1 MAMFNEDKNLKSGG
15 CADEIAA
22 LIRDDLSPKMI
33 QEQLENYH
41 NSDIAKSME
50 QMDRLGRMRLIRSIE
65 PDKLAGIFKYV
76 EPQEAAAFL
85 KDIDT
90 ARAVFILEKID
101 PDAAADI
108 LRELPG
114 SDRSAMIGL
123 LNGAL
128 RKKIE
133 LLVSFD
139 EDEIGSRMSANF
151 ISLDSEMTV
160 GRATRALM
168 DQAKENDNI
177 QMLFVT
183 AENGFFCGT
192 VELRALLIAEK
203 NAAIAPLIQHRFPYV
218 YCSER
223 TEDCIE
229 RLKSYSES
237 AIPVLDASN
246 CILGVI
252 TLKDLVEAVDD
263 EMSDDYAKLGGLSAE
278 EDLHEPLRASLKKR
292 MPWLLVLLVL
302 GMVVSGVVGA
312 FEKVVSR
319 LTIIM
324 AFQSLI
330 LDMAGNVGT
339 QSLAVTI
346 RVLMDK
352 EITARKKAGPRLQG
366 DAGGA
371 VQRTDSGQPFR
382 AVCGRLHHAGQGI
395 SRPICVCGFGVHRC
409 GASAG
414 HVYLQRRGNA
424 DSHVFQANRG
434 GPCRGLRAADYHR
447 ERSGGCGHL
456 LWAQLASASPG
467 ASSGQLKQ
475 NETGRGLC
483 FSEGRPL
490 FLRKQGMADMPD

>member
-160 GRATRALM
+160 GQATRALM

-352 EITARKKAGPRLQG
+352 DSFGRSIRRSTAQLQSLKLDAEDRVTARKKLGLVCKEMRVGLFSGLILGSLSVLFVGAYIMLGKGYPAQYAFAVSVCIGAALLLAMFISSAVGTLIPMFFKRIGVDPAVASGPLITTVNDLVAVVTYYGLSWLLLLQ
-366 DAGGA
+366 A
-371 VQRTDSGQPFR
+371 
-382 AVCGRLHHAGQGI
+382 LHLG
-395 SRPICVCGFGVHRC
+395 S
-409 GASAG
+409 
-414 HVYLQRRGNA
+414 
-424 DSHVFQANRG
+424 
-434 GPCRGLRAADYHR
+434 
-447 ERSGGCGHL
+447 
-456 LWAQLASASPG
+456 
-467 ASSGQLKQ
+467 
-475 NETGRGLC
+475 
-483 FSEGRPL
+483 
-490 FLRKQGMADMPD
+490 

>member
-1 MAMFNEDKNLKSGG
+1 
-15 CADEIAA
+15 
-22 LIRDDLSPKMI
+22 
-33 QEQLENYH
+33 
-41 NSDIAKSME
+41 ME

-65 PDKLAGIFKYV
+65 PDKLASIFKYV

-160 GRATRALM
+160 GQATRALM

-246 CILGVI
+246 CILGII

-346 RVLMDK
+346 RVLMDENLTGKQKFQLVVK
-352 EITARKKAGPRLQG
+352 EVKTGSLN
-366 DAGGA
+366 GA
-371 VQRTDSGQPFR
+371 LLGIMALLCLGVYVHLFKGYTWMGAF
-382 AVCGRLHHAGQGI
+382 GI
-395 SRPICVCGFGVHRC
+395 SGCVGVSLLVAMAISSAVGTVIPMFFHKIKVDPAV
-409 GASAG
+409 AS
-414 HVYLQRRGNA
+414 
-424 DSHVFQANRG
+424 
-434 GPCRGLRAADYHR
+434 GPLITTVNDLVAVVTYY
-447 ERSGGCGHL
+447 
-456 LWAQLASASPG
+456 
-467 ASSGQLKQ
+467 
-475 NETGRGLC
+475 
-483 FSEGRPL
+483 
-490 FLRKQGMADMPD
+490 GMAWLLLIR

>member
-160 GRATRALM
+160 GQATRALM

-302 GMVVSGVVGA
+302 GAVLIALGANLLVDNGTLIAQALGVPESVIALTFVALGTSLPELVTAITSLVKGCSDLSLGNIVGANVFNLVLVSGVSVTLA
-312 FEKVVSR
+312 PFTVP
-319 LTIIM
+319 
-324 AFQSLI
+324 QSSTLFGI
-330 LDMAGNVGT
+330 NSSLVLEIPVM
-339 QSLAVTI
+339 LAVMMIMTLPALK
-346 RVLMDK
+346 RGKL
-352 EITARKKAGPRLQG
+352 
-366 DAGGA
+366 
-371 VQRTDSGQPFR
+371 SR
-382 AVCGRLHHAGQGI
+382 AQGI
-395 SRPICVCGFGVHRC
+395 ILLCI
-409 GASAG
+409 
-414 HVYLQRRGNA
+414 Y
-424 DSHVFQANRG
+424 
-434 GPCRGLRAADYHR
+434 AAF
-447 ERSGGCGHL
+447 C
-456 LWAQLASASPG
+456 AIQF
-467 ASSGQLKQ
+467 
-475 NETGRGLC
+475 T
-483 FSEGRPL
+483 
-490 FLRKQGMADMPD
+490 M

>member
-108 LRELPG
+108 LRKLPG

-160 GRATRALM
+160 GQATRALM

-352 EITARKKAGPRLQG
+352 EITARKKLGLVCKEMRVGLFSGLILGSLSVLFVGAYIMLGKGYPAQYAFAVSVCIGAALLLAMFISSAVGTLIPMFFKRIGVDPAVASGPLP
-366 DAGGA
+366 
-371 VQRTDSGQPFR
+371 SGVTPS
-382 AVCGRLHHAGQGI
+382 V
-395 SRPICVCGFGVHRC
+395 SGV
-409 GASAG
+409 SA
-414 HVYLQRRGNA
+414 LSKEPN
-424 DSHVFQANRG
+424 
-434 GPCRGLRAADYHR
+434 LRHSTVLPPPA
-447 ERSGGCGHL
+447 
-456 LWAQLASASPG
+456 
-467 ASSGQLKQ
+467 
-475 NETGRGLC
+475 GRGLVAANWLC
-483 FSEGRPL
+483 TSWGLAFSSSS
-490 FLRKQGMADMPD
+490 MP

>member
-50 QMDRLGRMRLIRSIE
+50 QLDRLGRMRLIRSIE

-160 GRATRALM
+160 GQATRALM

-252 TLKDLVEAVDD
+252 TLRDLVEAVDD

-352 EITARKKAGPRLQG
+352 EITARKKLGLVCKEMRVGLFSGLILGSLSVLFVGAYIMLGKGYPAQYAFAVSVCIGAALLLAMFISSAVGTLIPMFFKRIGVDPAVASGPLITTVNDLVAVVTYYGLSWLLLLQ
-366 DAGGA
+366 
-371 VQRTDSGQPFR
+371 V
-382 AVCGRLHHAGQGI
+382 LHLG
-395 SRPICVCGFGVHRC
+395 S
-409 GASAG
+409 
-414 HVYLQRRGNA
+414 
-424 DSHVFQANRG
+424 
-434 GPCRGLRAADYHR
+434 
-447 ERSGGCGHL
+447 
-456 LWAQLASASPG
+456 
-467 ASSGQLKQ
+467 
-475 NETGRGLC
+475 
-483 FSEGRPL
+483 
-490 FLRKQGMADMPD
+490 

>member
-160 GRATRALM
+160 GQATRALM

-278 EDLHEPLRASLKKR
+278 EDLHETLFQSMKKR
-292 MPWLLVLLVL
+292 MPWLVLLL
-302 GMVVSGVVGA
+302 GLGLVVSSVVGI
-312 FEKVVSR
+312 FEAIVAQVA
-319 LTIIM
+319 IVM
-324 AFQSLI
+324 CFQSLI

-346 RVLMDK
+346 RVLMDESHTGTQKLELVFK
-352 EITARKKAGPRLQG
+352 EMRI
-366 DAGGA
+366 
-371 VQRTDSGQPFR
+371 
-382 AVCGRLHHAGQGI
+382 
-395 SRPICVCGFGVHRC
+395 
-409 GASAG
+409 
-414 HVYLQRRGNA
+414 
-424 DSHVFQANRG
+424 
-434 GPCRGLRAADYHR
+434 
-447 ERSGGCGHL
+447 
-456 LWAQLASASPG
+456 
-467 ASSGQLKQ
+467 
-475 NETGRGLC
+475 GLC
-483 FSEGRPL
+483 NGALLGILSFALIGLYIYFFKGKTLVFAYAVSGCIGVALLLAMLISSAVGTCIPL
-490 FLRKQGMADMPD
+490 FFKKVGVDPAVASGPLITTVNDLVAVVTYYGLGWVFLIGVLHLAG

>member
-50 QMDRLGRMRLIRSIE
+50 QLDRLGRMRLIRSIE

-133 LLVSFD
+133 LLVAFD

-160 GRATRALM
+160 GQATRALL
-168 DQAKENDNI
+168 DPAKENDNI

-346 RVLMDK
+346 RVLMDENLTGKQKFQLVVK
-352 EITARKKAGPRLQG
+352 EVKTGSLNGILLGVMALLCLGVYVHFFKGYTWM
-366 DAGGA
+366 GA
-371 VQRTDSGQPFR
+371 F
-382 AVCGRLHHAGQGI
+382 GI
-395 SRPICVCGFGVHRC
+395 SGCVGVSLLVAMAISSAVGTVIPMFFHKIKVDPAV
-409 GASAG
+409 AS
-414 HVYLQRRGNA
+414 
-424 DSHVFQANRG
+424 
-434 GPCRGLRAADYHR
+434 GPLITTVNDLVAVVTYY
-447 ERSGGCGHL
+447 
-456 LWAQLASASPG
+456 
-467 ASSGQLKQ
+467 
-475 NETGRGLC
+475 
-483 FSEGRPL
+483 
-490 FLRKQGMADMPD
+490 GMAWLLLIR

>member
-160 GRATRALM
+160 GQATRALM

-252 TLKDLVEAVDD
+252 TLRDLVEAVDD

-292 MPWLLVLLVL
+292 MPWLLALLVL

-339 QSLAVTI
+339 QSAGCHHPCADGQGDY
-346 RVLMDK
+346 RP
-352 EITARKKAGPRLQG
+352 EKAGPRLQG

-371 VQRTDSGQPFR
+371 VQRADPGQPFR
-382 AVCGRLHHAGQGI
+382 AACGRLHHAGQGI
-395 SRPICVCGFGVHRC
+395 SRPICVCGFGVHRR

-483 FSEGRPL
+483 FSGGRPL

>member
-160 GRATRALM
+160 GQATRALM

-252 TLKDLVEAVDD
+252 TLRDLVEAVDD

-292 MPWLLVLLVL
+292 MPWLLALLVL

-352 EITARKKAGPRLQG
+352 EITARKKLGLVCKEMRVGLFSG
-366 DAGGA
+366 LILGSLSVLLVGA
-371 VQRTDSGQPFR
+371 YIMLGKGYPAQYAF
-382 AVCGRLHHAGQGI
+382 AVSVCIGAALLLAMFI
-395 SRPICVCGFGVHRC
+395 SSAVGTLIPMFFKRIGVDP
-409 GASAG
+409 AVA
-414 HVYLQRRGNA
+414 
-424 DSHVFQANRG
+424 
-434 GPCRGLRAADYHR
+434 
-447 ERSGGCGHL
+447 
-456 LWAQLASASPG
+456 
-467 ASSGQLKQ
+467 
-475 NETGRGLC
+475 
-483 FSEGRPL
+483 
-490 FLRKQGMADMPD
+490 

>member
-160 GRATRALM
+160 GQATRALM

-339 QSLAVTI
+339 QSLAVAI

-352 EITARKKAGPRLQG
+352 QT
-366 DAGGA
+366 
-371 VQRTDSGQPFR
+371 SGRQKLTLILKESRVGLTNGFI
-382 AVCGRLHHAGQGI
+382 LGI
-395 SRPICVCGFGVHRC
+395 SSFLVIGGYLVLKGNGLSFAFTVSGCLGAAMILAMLISSLSGTVIPIFFQKIGVDPAV
-409 GASAG
+409 AS
-414 HVYLQRRGNA
+414 
-424 DSHVFQANRG
+424 
-434 GPCRGLRAADYHR
+434 GPLITTVNDLVAVITYYGLAWVILINLL
-447 ERSGGCGHL
+447 HL
-456 LWAQLASASPG
+456 A
-467 ASSGQLKQ
+467 
-475 NETGRGLC
+475 
-483 FSEGRPL
+483 
-490 FLRKQGMADMPD
+490 

>member
-160 GRATRALM
+160 GQATRALM

-352 EITARKKAGPRLQG
+352 EITARKKLGLVCKEMRVGLFSG
-366 DAGGA
+366 LILGSLSVLLVGA
-371 VQRTDSGQPFR
+371 YIMLGKGYPAQYAF
-382 AVCGRLHHAGQGI
+382 AV
-395 SRPICVCGFGVHRC
+395 SVCI
-409 GASAG
+409 GAA
-414 HVYLQRRGNA
+414 LLLAMFIRRGNA

-483 FSEGRPL
+483 FSGGRPL

>member
-65 PDKLAGIFKYV
+65 PDKLASIFKYV

-160 GRATRALM
+160 GQATRALM

-352 EITARKKAGPRLQG
+352 EITARKKLGLVCKEMRVGLFSGLILGSLSVLFVGAYIMLGKGYPAQYAFAVSVCIGAALIQKPGLIVADEAVSALDVTIQAQILQLIARL
-366 DAGGA
+366 
-371 VQRTDSGQPFR
+371 RREF
-382 AVCGRLHHAGQGI
+382 GI
-395 SRPICVCGFGVHRC
+395 SYLFISHDLNVVYEICDRC
-409 GASAG
+409 LVMKDGRIVEQG
-414 HVYLQRRGNA
+414 TVDEVYDHPQ
-424 DSHVFQANRG
+424 
-434 GPCRGLRAADYHR
+434 ADYTK
-447 ERSGGCGHL
+447 EL
-456 LWAQLASASPG
+456 LKAA
-467 ASSGQLKQ
+467 
-475 NETGRGLC
+475 E
-483 FSEGRPL
+483 
-490 FLRKQGMADMPD
+490 